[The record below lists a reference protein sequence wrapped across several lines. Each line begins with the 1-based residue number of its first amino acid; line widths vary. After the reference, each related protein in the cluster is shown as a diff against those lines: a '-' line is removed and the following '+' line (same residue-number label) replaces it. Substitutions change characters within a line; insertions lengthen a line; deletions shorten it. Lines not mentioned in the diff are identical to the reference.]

1 MVQRTENWSKNWKS
15 SKNPSKQR
23 KYRDNAPLHVK
34 DKMIS
39 ANLNEILRDELGV
52 RTLTIVVGDRAK
64 IMRGD
69 DKGTE
74 GIVSKI
80 DRKEEKIYINNVD
93 RQRTDGT
100 VREKPFHPSN
110 LQLQALNL
118 SDSDRIEK
126 YDIDDLEAIEVE
138 DEELDEL
145 EEDEENEM
153 MQRMQA
159 QSETDEDED
168 DDDDD
173 DDDEGDEEEK
183 QADEDKEEE
192 EQEESKADPEEIVD
206 GTVDEVKQ
214 AVKDGADPEKLLEA
228 EKSSKDRKTLKKW
241 LKSQTEEE

>member
-1 MVQRTENWSKNWKS
+1 MQRTENWSSDWKS
-15 SKNPSKQR
+15 SKNPTKQR

-39 ANLNEILRDELGV
+39 ANMNDILRDELGV
-52 RTLTIVVGDRAK
+52 KTLTIVVGDRVK

-74 GIVSKI
+74 GIVSRV

-118 SDSDRIEK
+118 SDPDRIDK
-126 YDIDDLEAIEVE
+126 YDVDDLEAIEVE

-145 EEDEENEM
+145 EEEEENEM

-159 QSETDEDED
+159 QSETDQQEDDEEEDED
-168 DDDDD
+168 E
-173 DDDEGDEEEK
+173 EGT
-183 QADEDKEEE
+183 ADEKET
-192 EQEESKADPEEIVD
+192 EQETETAEFDAEEIVE
-206 GTVDEVKQ
+206 GTVDEVKE
-214 AVKDGADPEKLLEA
+214 AVENGADPQAVLEA
-228 EKSSKDRKTLKKW
+228 EENSKDRKTLKQW
-241 LKSQTEEE
+241 LESRTEEE